1 MISIRAMPIRRY
13 VSLIM
18 GVVTAC
24 LLIGN
29 VLVSYGVIRPNFLQL
44 ETDEALR
51 DNVRA
56 VNAVSGELGQL
67 QTLVDDWAVWD
78 ASYRFMSGRNASDY
92 VASNLTPQ
100 AFRILEVDF
109 IVFVADGGNIVWS
122 GGLDLLSGEMAVGA
136 GDDVRAIHRA
146 ICPPDGKCMPA
157 RGSGLVDLSG
167 RAAFVATA
175 PVLTSL
181 GRGPANGMIAFARTL
196 NEPKARRIAERAQVQ
211 ARIVPAPPQAAA
223 PEGPPSRSG
232 AGPAAVEKRPGMT
245 RVRSLLPGLN
255 ASQVFHV
262 ITESPRRIGALGEHI
277 AASALVASMG
287 VLAVV
292 GAVATW
298 LIESNVVKPAHR
310 LARKVSAARGE
321 RSSLPDPDVNEF
333 DLIDAEF
340 DRTLSALRESEKK
353 MIELNYYA
361 GMAEMFSGM
370 AHNLRNTLMPMSLNV
385 WRLRGLVTR
394 YGPGAPHDAGAR
406 EADRQE
412 AERTLDLLEAQIMD
426 VDQTLQDH
434 HVFSRYGRHLI
445 PTCVGSV
452 VEDAVKVF
460 MG

>member
-1 MISIRAMPIRRY
+1 MPIRRY
-13 VSLIM
+13 VSLVM

-24 LLIGN
+24 LLIGS

-56 VNAVSGELGQL
+56 VNAVSGELDQL

-78 ASYRFMSGRNASDY
+78 ASYRFMSGRDASDY

-109 IVFVADGGNIVWS
+109 IVFLAGGGNVVWS
-122 GGLDLLSGEMAVGA
+122 GGLDPLSGEMIVGA
-136 GDDVRAIHRA
+136 GDEIRAIHRA
-146 ICPPDGKCMPA
+146 ICPPTDKCMPA

-167 RAAFVATA
+167 RVAFVATA

-196 NEPKARRIAERAQVQ
+196 NEPKARGIAARAQVQ
-211 ARIVPAPPQAAA
+211 ARVLPLPPQAAA
-223 PEGPPSRSG
+223 AEGPRPPNG
-232 AGPAAVEKRPGMT
+232 AGPTDVEKRSGMT
-245 RVRSLLPGLN
+245 RVRSLLAGLT
-255 ASQVFHV
+255 ASQAFHV
-262 ITESPRRIGALGEHI
+262 VTESPRRISALGDRI
-277 AASALVASMG
+277 AASALVASIG
-287 VLAVV
+287 VLVVV

-298 LIESNVVKPAHR
+298 LIESRVVTPAHR

-333 DLIDAEF
+333 NLIDTEF

-385 WRLRGLVTR
+385 WRLRGLVAR
-394 YGPGAPHDAGAR
+394 HDRGAGTGTDADAGSR
-406 EADRQE
+406 EADRRE
-412 AERTLDLLEAQIMD
+412 VESTLDLLEAQIMD